1 MARSARG
8 LGKGLDALFQ
18 DNSTEEASSAV
29 QVRLS
34 EIEPNRNQPRKQFDD
49 AALSEL
55 ADSIKTHGVIQPLL
69 VRPLS
74 NGTYQLIA
82 GERRWRASRMV
93 GLSEIPVI
101 IKEMSDKEAME
112 IALVE
117 NLQREDLNPMEEAR
131 GYRELMENYDLTQDD
146 IAQRV
151 GKSRPAVANVLR
163 LLNLPEEVAD
173 YIAKGEISAGH
184 ARAILSLDK
193 QENMIIFAKE
203 IIAKKLNVRES
214 EKIAKKLNN
223 STKNKNKKQ
232 TVSKRDTFYDE
243 MEIALNSEL
252 HRKVKIEVKENKGR
266 VIIDFYD
273 RSELSDIAERLTNK

>member
-1 MARSARG
+1 MARGARG

-223 STKNKNKKQ
+223 STKNKNKKP